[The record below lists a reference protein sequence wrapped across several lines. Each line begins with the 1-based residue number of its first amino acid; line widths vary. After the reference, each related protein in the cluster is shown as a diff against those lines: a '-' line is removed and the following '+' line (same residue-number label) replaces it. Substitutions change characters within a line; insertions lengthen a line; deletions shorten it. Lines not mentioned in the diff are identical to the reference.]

1 MVILDSGTAMDLT
14 FTLSDIIIILGIIAG
29 GITGWVKMVRND
41 DRVDNQISVLS
52 DKLKEHKEKD
62 SSDKKE
68 FFEKYQEYKIHVS
81 NGRKAEKKEIMD
93 MVEKQIQTAHARIDR
108 VRDDNIKSYEKLEKE
123 IAELRKEQS
132 AHTEKILEA
141 ISKKRA

>member
-1 MVILDSGTAMDLT
+1 MVILDSGSAMDLT
-14 FTLSDIIIILGIIAG
+14 FTLSDLIIILGIIAG

-41 DRVDNQISVLS
+41 DRVDSQILFLS
-52 DKLKEHKEKD
+52 EKLKDHREKD
-62 SSDKKE
+62 TADKKE
-68 FFEKYQEYKIHVS
+68 FFEKYQEHKIHTS

-93 MVEKQIQTAHARIDR
+93 TIDKQIQITHSRIDR

-141 ISKKRA
+141 ISKKRS

>member
-14 FTLSDIIIILGIIAG
+14 FTLSDIIIILSIIAG
-29 GITGWVKMVRND
+29 GIAGWVKMVRND
-41 DRVDNQISVLS
+41 DRVDSQIFILA

-68 FFEKYQEYKIHVS
+68 FFEKYQEYKIHSS

-93 MVEKQIQTAHARIDR
+93 MVEKQIQTTHARIDR

-123 IAELRKEQS
+123 IAELRKEQT

-141 ISKKRA
+141 ISKKRT